1 MNNQP
6 CKITATVER
15 VRWPKDATEP
25 AANAKQF
32 YILATSAGVA
42 KGCLT
47 HRPRSGEALV
57 LDGRWE
63 VSKYNGQPEFVF
75 VHAAV
80 NVPADPRALLHYACT
95 LTPSFGDA
103 REAAIWQA
111 RGEDW
116 RNLSLDD
123 NIRGVTPSALEA
135 FRKTIAFLVSHS
147 ARASSVAWLVS
158 IGLTVNMADAAVDK
172 FGDEVVARVTAD
184 PYILAL
190 LPHYSFKAAD
200 DHLRPFFKI
209 DRDSPLRIRAA
220 LRYALSSLL
229 ESDTA
234 VTWRE
239 LSAATVAL
247 IDSDVDAISAIARQM
262 IQSNE
267 LCAFARTERLTL
279 LRLFVAEAEIYRY
292 IAGNVVYK
300 DAPRARQPRGCGFK
314 LDADQMAAVQFAVQ
328 HRFAIINGS
337 AGTGKCLGKGTPVVM
352 YNMTI
357 KKVEDV
363 CIGDILLGPNGEM
376 KHVTSVTKG
385 REEMFRITPN
395 RGGEA
400 FTCNR
405 SHILSVLHTRSR
417 IRDYTDDAKKCFNIS
432 VEEIFTKLKPEY
444 RKHLKCWHSDCIGR
458 PTQNI
463 LVDPYFLGVWLGD
476 GCQRKGVIR
485 ITNPDKEIIDWLFA
499 YAKRI
504 GVKAKLRLPCAG
516 RSCPTIE
523 LVSPLGRVRG
533 FNVLS
538 VAMRKLDLF
547 DNKHIPHSYIDNSE
561 KVRLELLAGLLDT
574 DGYYDSGVYEI
585 TQKSERLANDIAF
598 LARSLGLSVSLSPCR
613 KQCCNNG
620 VWGDYFRLVISG
632 ELDKIP
638 CLVERKKAK
647 PRKQIKNPRV
657 SGITIEPIGVGDY
670 YGFTLAEEDGL
681 FLLGDFTV
689 THNTSI
695 VRAICD
701 TLGEEGAWLCA
712 FAGKAAARLREATGH
727 DASTIHRMLGWQGE
741 GRGFTLSTFPPRT
754 TVVVDE
760 ASMVASDLMAEIVK
774 RSPYR
779 LILVGDEAQLP
790 PVGFGQPF
798 HDAIA
803 LFPAC
808 VRTLGLCYRNRE
820 AVFSSALAVRNGFMP
835 PASAKSDAELYEFT
849 STRSPADSHLAILSA
864 VRSGVVDFD
873 SDIILVCRNGESTT
887 DPLTVQ
893 ALNADIKTIVNPAPD
908 GRIAITPGDR
918 VMCVKNCADLDVWNG
933 TTGRC
938 RGFDCDRAMWVDLDY
953 PNAAGE
959 TSVLIPKEKVKEWV
973 LAYALTVHKAQGSQY
988 RRVWI
993 GISRRDIPSR
1003 LLDRAML
1010 YTAIT
1015 RARSECRIYGDAWA
1029 FASAVGLVPTK
1040 HTVMQELAREAK
1052 EKEAK

>member
-15 VRWPKDATEP
+15 VRWPKDAPES
-25 AANAKQF
+25 AVNAKQF

-135 FRKTIAFLVSHS
+135 FRKTIAFLTSHS

-184 PYILAL
+184 PYILAS

-220 LRYALSSLL
+220 LRYALASLL
-229 ESDTA
+229 ESNTA

-337 AGTGKCLGKGTPVVM
+337 AGTGK
-352 YNMTI
+352 
-357 KKVEDV
+357 
-363 CIGDILLGPNGEM
+363 
-376 KHVTSVTKG
+376 
-385 REEMFRITPN
+385 
-395 RGGEA
+395 
-400 FTCNR
+400 
-405 SHILSVLHTRSR
+405 
-417 IRDYTDDAKKCFNIS
+417 
-432 VEEIFTKLKPEY
+432 
-444 RKHLKCWHSDCIGR
+444 
-458 PTQNI
+458 
-463 LVDPYFLGVWLGD
+463 
-476 GCQRKGVIR
+476 
-485 ITNPDKEIIDWLFA
+485 
-499 YAKRI
+499 
-504 GVKAKLRLPCAG
+504 
-516 RSCPTIE
+516 
-523 LVSPLGRVRG
+523 
-533 FNVLS
+533 
-538 VAMRKLDLF
+538 
-547 DNKHIPHSYIDNSE
+547 
-561 KVRLELLAGLLDT
+561 
-574 DGYYDSGVYEI
+574 
-585 TQKSERLANDIAF
+585 
-598 LARSLGLSVSLSPCR
+598 
-613 KQCCNNG
+613 
-620 VWGDYFRLVISG
+620 
-632 ELDKIP
+632 
-638 CLVERKKAK
+638 
-647 PRKQIKNPRV
+647 
-657 SGITIEPIGVGDY
+657 
-670 YGFTLAEEDGL
+670 
-681 FLLGDFTV
+681 
-689 THNTSI
+689 TSI

-701 TLGEEGAWLCA
+701 TLGGEIVWLCA

-774 RSPYR
+774 RSPYQ

-790 PVGFGQPF
+790 PVGSGQPF

-820 AVFSSALAVRNGFMP
+820 AVFASALAVRNGFMP
-835 PASAKSDAELYEFT
+835 PASAKSDAELYEFV

-864 VRSGVVDFD
+864 VRSGAVDFD
-873 SDIILVCRNGESTT
+873 SDIILVCRNGENTT

-893 ALNADIKTIVNPAPD
+893 ALNADIKSIVNPAPD

-938 RGFDCDRAMWVDLDY
+938 RGFDCDRAMWVGLDY

-1015 RARSECRIYGDAWA
+1015 RAKSECRIIGDTWA

-1040 HTVMQELAREAK
+1040 HTVMQELARETK
-1052 EKEAK
+1052 DKEAK